1 MHTGKLKAEINCAE
15 AHECK
20 LHKSSLQSE
29 ICTTATYDDVYEF
42 ISTVRLQL
50 IVLFFLV
57 LML

>member
-1 MHTGKLKAEINCAE
+1 MHTEKLKAEINCAE

-20 LHKSSLQSE
+20 LHKSLQSE
-29 ICTTATYDDVYEF
+29 ICTTATYDEVYEF

-50 IVLFFLV
+50 IFVFFLF